1 LRGTGSG
8 SGDGRP
14 RPRFLFRDFEA
25 GGYLD
30 FFLVAAVTTVLAI
43 RFFLRLAG
51 YPRVETGS
59 LHVAH
64 MLWGGLLML
73 AALVILLSYIGRGVH
88 QVAALLGGVGFGAF
102 IDELGKF
109 ITKDNDYFY
118 KPTVALIYAVFVLLY
133 LAFRSIHREQLATR
147 EEFLVNALQ
156 EMEFTAAR
164 GFTRSERNRVLSY
177 LSRSDPADPLVRTML
192 EIVAASPAPDVEKL
206 SPFRVLKEKIVRV
219 YRKMAVTRSFQT
231 AVVTFFV
238 AQLGLKIALAVAQV
252 FAGGMDKSF
261 FYLPVLST
269 LDTGIRGHSLAD
281 WAQLFSSFLS
291 GVFVALGVFW
301 IRRSRLRAFRMFQR
315 SILVS
320 IFLTQ
325 VFLFYRDEFSALIGL
340 AFHLLVF
347 LALRFMITR
356 EMTRPGRAGTSAVE
370 AAASS

>member
-1 LRGTGSG
+1 MTGTEAG
-8 SGDGRP
+8 GRP
-14 RPRFLFRDFEA
+14 DRSRPRFLFRDLEA

-30 FFLVAAVTTVLAI
+30 LFLVAAVSTVLAI

-118 KPTVALIYAVFVLLY
+118 KPAVALIYAVFVLLY
-133 LAFRSIHREQLATR
+133 IAFRSIHREQLASR

-156 EMEFTAAR
+156 EIEFTAAR
-164 GFTRSERNRVLSY
+164 GFTRSERNRVLHY
-177 LSRSDPADPLVRTML
+177 LSRSDPADPLVRTMRD
-192 EIVAASPAPDVEKL
+192 IVAASPALDVEKI
-206 SPFRVLKEKIVRV
+206 SRFRLFKERIVRL
-219 YRKMAVTRSFQT
+219 YRQMAVTRSFHT

-238 AQLGLKIALAVAQV
+238 AQLGLKVALAIAQV
-252 FAGGMDKSF
+252 FAGSYDKSF
-261 FYLPVLST
+261 FYLPILSA
-269 LDTGIRGHSLAD
+269 LKRGLRGHSLAD
-281 WAQLFSSFLS
+281 WAQLLSSLLS

-325 VFLFYRDEFSALIGL
+325 VFLFYRDEFSALVGL

-356 EMTRPGRAGTSAVE
+356 EKTRPGRAGTSAVG
-370 AAASS
+370 AAASP